1 MVDIQKL
8 KMSDLTR
15 DLRIGKKFSRHDEL
29 RERERKDRLRRSVDP
44 KASQTPGPSN
54 AGDARPSPGAP
65 PPAPGPAPGL
75 APSAPGPSAPA
86 GPQFHIVNG
95 QIVVDQSS
103 LVMDRHAR
111 DAIDGPIE
119 EIEENEFTHKVTSN
133 SYRTGSK
140 LRGPNHWSADDTEKF
155 YEYLAMHGTDFS
167 IITSLF
173 PGRQRRHIKMKF
185 NREERYARERIDAV
199 LVGPKTKM
207 MNFEEYRAATGREY
221 DLTEDVQAELDRDNA
236 EREAALKEKE
246 EADAR
251 ENQQRLEAIHG
262 TGGKGAAEKE
272 GAVVKG

>member
-1 MVDIQKL
+1 
-8 KMSDLTR
+8 MSDLTR

-29 RERERKDRLRRSVDP
+29 RERERQDRVRRSVDP
-44 KASQTPGPSN
+44 KASQTPAPPTP
-54 AGDARPSPGAP
+54 ADARQSPAT
-65 PPAPGPAPGL
+65 PAPTPTGATR
-75 APSAPGPSAPA
+75 APA
-86 GPQFHIVNG
+86 GPQFQIVNG

-119 EIEENEFTHKVTSN
+119 EVEENEFTHKVTSN

-140 LRGPNHWSADDTEKF
+140 LRGPNHWSAEDTEKF

-185 NREERYARERIDAV
+185 NREEKFSRERIDAV
-199 LVGPKTKM
+199 LIGPKTKTM
-207 MNFEEYRAATGREY
+207 GFEEYRKMTGREY
-221 DLTEDVQAELDRDNA
+221 DLTEDVKAELARDNE
-236 EREAALKEKE
+236 EREAAMRAKE
-246 EADAR
+246 EADAK

-262 TGGKGAAEKE
+262 SGDKKE
-272 GAVVKG
+272 EEAVKK

>member
-1 MVDIQKL
+1 
-8 KMSDLTR
+8 MSDLTR

-29 RERERKDRLRRSVDP
+29 RDRERQDRARRSVDP
-44 KASQTPGPSN
+44 KGSQTPAPPTP
-54 AGDARPSPGAP
+54 ADARPSPGT
-65 PPAPGPAPGL
+65 PAPGPTPAPGAR
-75 APSAPGPSAPA
+75 APT
-86 GPQFHIVNG
+86 GPQFQIVNG

-140 LRGPNHWSADDTEKF
+140 LRGPNHWSSDDTEKF

-185 NREERYARERIDAV
+185 NREEKFNRGRIDAA
-199 LVGPKTKM
+199 LIGPKKKTM
-207 MNFEEYRAATGREY
+207 GFEEYKKVTGREY
-221 DLTEDVQAELDRDNA
+221 DLTEDVQAELDRDNE
-236 EREAALKEKE
+236 EREAALRAKE

-262 TGGKGAAEKE
+262 TGGEKTEKE
-272 GAVVKG
+272 GPVKK

>member
-1 MVDIQKL
+1 
-8 KMSDLTR
+8 MSDLTR

-44 KASQTPGPSN
+44 KASQTPGPSSS
-54 AGDARPSPGAP
+54 GDAHASPAAP
-65 PPAPGPAPGL
+65 
-75 APSAPGPSAPA
+75 APSAPGPRAPA
-86 GPQFHIVNG
+86 GPQFQIVNG

-140 LRGPNHWSADDTEKF
+140 LRGPNHWSAEDTEKF

-185 NREERYARERIDAV
+185 NREERYARERVDAV

-207 MNFEEYRAATGREY
+207 MNFEEYKAATGREY

-262 TGGKGAAEKE
+262 TDGKGPAGNQ
-272 GAVVKG
+272 GAMVKG

>member
-29 RERERKDRLRRSVDP
+29 RDRERRDRARRSSVDP
-44 KASQTPGPSN
+44 KASSQTPAPS
-54 AGDARPSPGAP
+54 DARPSPGAP
-65 PPAPGPAPGL
+65 SAAPAPAPLSG
-75 APSAPGPSAPA
+75 ARAPA
-86 GPQFHIVNG
+86 GPQFQIVNG

-140 LRGPNHWSADDTEKF
+140 LRGPNHWSAEDTEKF
-155 YEYLAMHGTDFS
+155 YDYLAMHGTDFS

-185 NREERYARERIDAV
+185 NREEKFQRQRIDAV
-199 LVGPKTKM
+199 LIGPKTRTM
-207 MNFEEYRAATGREY
+207 GFEEYRRVTGREY
-221 DLTEDVQAELDRDNA
+221 EPTEDVQAELDRDNE
-236 EREAALKEKE
+236 EREAAMRAKE

-251 ENQQRLEAIHG
+251 ENQERLDAIHG
-262 TGGKGAAEKE
+262 TAAEE
-272 GAVVKG
+272 VVKK